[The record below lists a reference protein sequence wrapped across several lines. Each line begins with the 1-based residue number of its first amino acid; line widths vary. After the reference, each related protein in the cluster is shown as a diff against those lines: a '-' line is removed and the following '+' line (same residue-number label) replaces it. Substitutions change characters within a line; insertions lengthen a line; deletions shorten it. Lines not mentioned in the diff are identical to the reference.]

1 MTASGA
7 LSRRRLLAVGS
18 VAGAGVLLTACTGN
32 DTNNNANNQ
41 TVNNN
46 SGDNTAPGKA
56 IKVGF
61 SAPAADHG
69 WIAAITNNAKAQ
81 AGKYSDV
88 KLVAVDPGKDAPA
101 QIAAIQSMI
110 QQKPDAIVMLPYDGA
125 QLTAVARQATD
136 AGIPVVNLDREFSDP
151 AASFTLIKGDNYG
164 MGVSAGHYIGKKLK
178 GKADAVIAEV
188 AGIDTLQLTKDRSKG
203 FADTLAT
210 YGLRVSNR
218 VAAQFTVD
226 SGQAVTANLL
236 QAAPKIDAL
245 WNHDDDQGVGVLA
258 AIKQAGRKEF
268 FMVGGA
274 GSLDAMEHIKA
285 GDTPLECTVTYPPT
299 MASSAISLARL
310 IAQGK
315 GMDDLVELQVP
326 KLIVLQSETVTKDNV
341 DKYRPLGFKS

>member
-1 MTASGA
+1 MGD
-7 LSRRRLLAVGS
+7 LSRRRMLFGGAALG
-18 VAGAGVLLTACTGN
+18 AGAVLAGCTSNNPSDSNN
-32 DTNNNANNQ
+32 DNGAQVKTGSSNDA
-41 TVNNN
+41 
-46 SGDNTAPGKA
+46 AGKA
-56 IKVGF
+56 VTIGF

-69 WIAAITNNAKAQ
+69 WIGAITANAKAQ
-81 AGKYSDV
+81 AAKFSDV
-88 KLVAVDPGKDAPA
+88 TFKPVDAGKDAPA
-101 QIAAIQSMI
+101 QIAAIQSLV

-125 QLTAVARQATD
+125 QLTAIARQATD
-136 AGIPVVNLDREFSDP
+136 AGIPVINLDREFSD
-151 AASFTLIKGDNYG
+151 AAAAFTLIKGDNYG

-178 GKADAVIAEV
+178 GRADAVIAEI

-210 YGLRVSNR
+210 YGLRVTHR

-236 QAAPKIDAL
+236 QAAPKLDAV

-285 GDTPLECTVTYPPT
+285 GDTPLEATVTYPPT

-315 GMDDLVELQVP
+315 GMEDLVELQVP
-326 KLIVLQSETVTKDNV
+326 KLIVLQSETVVKDNV
-341 DKYRPLGFKS
+341 ERYRPLGFKS

>member
-1 MTASGA
+1 MST
-7 LSRRRLLAVGS
+7 SRRRFL
-18 VAGAGVLLTACTGN
+18 VAGSALGAGALLTGCTSNEKSG
-32 DTNNNANNQ
+32 DTSGQTKVTGGNNA
-41 TVNNN
+41 
-46 SGDNTAPGKA
+46 APGKTVT
-56 IKVGF
+56 IGF
-61 SAPAADHG
+61 TAPAADHG

-81 AGKYSDV
+81 AAKYSDV

-101 QIAAIQSMI
+101 QIAAIQSLV

-125 QLTAVARQATD
+125 QLTAIARQATD
-136 AGIPVVNLDREFSDP
+136 AGIPVINLDREFSD
-151 AASFTLIKGDNYG
+151 AAAAFTLIKGDNYG

-178 GKADAVIAEV
+178 GKSDAVIAEI

-210 YGLRVSNR
+210 YGLKVTHR

-226 SGQAVTANLL
+226 TGQAVTANLL
-236 QAAPKIDAL
+236 QAAAKLDAV

-274 GSLDAMEHIKA
+274 GSLDAMDHIKA
-285 GDTPLECTVTYPPT
+285 GDTPLEATVTYPPT

-315 GMDDLVELQVP
+315 GMEDLVELQVP
-326 KLIVLQSETVTKDNV
+326 KLIVLQSETVVKDNV
-341 DKYRPLGFKS
+341 DRYRPLGFKS

>member
-1 MTASGA
+1 MST
-7 LSRRRLLAVGS
+7 SRRRFLLAGS
-18 VAGAGVLLTACTGN
+18 AMSAGALLTGCTSN
-32 DTNNNANNQ
+32 DAK
-41 TVNNN
+41 
-46 SGDNTAPGKA
+46 SGDTSGQTKVTGGSNAAPGTTVT
-56 IKVGF
+56 IGF
-61 SAPAADHG
+61 TAPAADHG

-81 AGKYSDV
+81 AAKYADV

-101 QIAAIQSMI
+101 QIAAIQSLV

-125 QLTAVARQATD
+125 QLTAIARQATD
-136 AGIPVVNLDREFSDP
+136 AGIPVINLDREFSD
-151 AASFTLIKGDNYG
+151 AAAAFTLIKGDNYG

-178 GKADAVIAEV
+178 GRADAVIAEI

-210 YGLRVSNR
+210 YGLRVTHR

-236 QAAPKIDAL
+236 QAAPKLDAV

-285 GDTPLECTVTYPPT
+285 GDTPLEATVTYPPT

-315 GMDDLVELQVP
+315 GMEDLVELQVP
-326 KLIVLQSETVTKDNV
+326 KLIVLQSETVVKDNV
-341 DKYRPLGFKS
+341 ERYRPLGFKS

>member
-1 MTASGA
+1 MKYRPLIALCCAVLVIAASWPGGAVHARSTAAKAPVLGTFYLA
-7 LSRRRLLAVGS
+7 LGDSLSVGYQPPIARES
-18 VAGAGVLLTACTGN
+18 WT
-32 DTNNNANNQ
+32 
-41 TVNNN
+41 
-46 SGDNTAPGKA
+46 
-56 IKVGF
+56 
-61 SAPAADHG
+61 HG
-69 WIAAITNNAKAQ
+69 WVYLFRDMLNTIHPVELQNLAIR
-81 AGKYSDV
+81 G
-88 KLVAVDPGKDAPA
+88 
-101 QIAAIQSMI
+101 
-110 QQKPDAIVMLPYDGA
+110 
-125 QLTAVARQATD
+125 
-136 AGIPVVNLDREFSDP
+136 EC
-151 AASFTLIKGDNYG
+151 SFTLIKGDNYG

-178 GKADAVIAEV
+178 GKPDAVIAEI

-210 YGLRVSNR
+210 YGLKVSNR

-236 QAAPKIDAL
+236 QAAPKIDAI

-274 GSLDAMEHIKA
+274 GSLDAMDHIKS

-341 DKYRPLGFKS
+341 DRYRPLGFKS